1 MLWYAHIEWK
11 GVELYMYESQ
21 KKAAI
26 KYKKNN
32 IKRVPLDM
40 QLDFY
45 DRIKSVAESLGM
57 PVNTYIK
64 NSIMAQLDK
73 DDPQD
78 S

>member
-1 MLWYAHIEWK
+1 MPLTEAQKRARYNYA
-11 GVELYMYESQ
+11 
-21 KKAAI
+21 KKSL
-26 KYKKNN
+26 
-32 IKRVPLDM
+32 KRVPLDM

-64 NSIMAQLDK
+64 NAIMAQLDK

>member
-1 MLWYAHIEWK
+1 
-11 GVELYMYESQ
+11 MYESQ